1 MYRDRNSKG
10 KSKIGMKLY
19 LWSLVPILMA
29 AIAVADVDQGL
40 LEVGEAENMYAAADA
55 GGGGADAKPIQ
66 SFKFE
71 EEFSVRRA
79 LQMLGNAYQ
88 KNIVPTPSVDGALAF
103 RGLTDVS

>member
-10 KSKIGMKLY
+10 KSKMMKLY

-40 LEVGEAENMYAAADA
+40 LEAGGAENMYAAADVGA

-88 KNIVPTPSVDGALAF
+88 KNIVPTPSV
-103 RGLTDVS
+103 